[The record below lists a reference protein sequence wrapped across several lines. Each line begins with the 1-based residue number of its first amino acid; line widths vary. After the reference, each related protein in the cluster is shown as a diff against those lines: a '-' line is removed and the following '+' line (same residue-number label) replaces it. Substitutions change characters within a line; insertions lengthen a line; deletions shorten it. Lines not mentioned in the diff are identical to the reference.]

1 MTNIVPYSSRMT
13 CVYSDE
19 NYGCKR
25 SNNIDDIDLIVILKN
40 FTMEVQIVWKKKKK
54 KITMTIKGE
63 ARNHNPK
70 PN

>member
-1 MTNIVPYSSRMT
+1 MT

-25 SNNIDDIDLIVILKN
+25 SNNIDDIDLDCDPEELYN
-40 FTMEVQIVWKKKKK
+40 GSANCLEKKKK